1 MINRPIL
8 IITIGYLIGIIIGLY
23 CKISIAF
30 FVVPNLL
37 YLILKN
43 KLRKH
48 KKQINNNTTKIVIT
62 KNESIFS
69 NKVCHYYN
77 IFKLNNVLN
86 IILISAL
93 ISNSIVLALNYS
105 YENKYKNVEEST
117 FVATI
122 FSEPKV
128 KDYYVQYKIRI
139 ENINNE
145 SKYKNTY
152 LYLNIKD
159 NTLKYGYK
167 VKFSGKF
174 VEPDIQRN
182 YKGFNYKQYLKS
194 IGIYG
199 TVKADNAEIIG
210 KGKVSSIKLLANKVS
225 NYIKLIME
233 KNIENEDNK
242 NLLLAILLGKDEK
255 LKTEIKEN
263 FQDSNLSHILAVSGM
278 HVSYVILGITLLLN
292 KCKISKK
299 LIKIATII
307 LLIFFIFL
315 TGEAPSVKRACIM
328 AIYQIRCKFNI

>member
-1 MINRPIL
+1 MVNRPIL

-30 FVVPNLL
+30 FVVPIFL
-37 YLILKN
+37 YLILRI
-43 KLRKH
+43 KLRKSV
-48 KKQINNNTTKIVIT
+48 KKLNNMNEEILTTN
-62 KNESIFS
+62 KNAIFS
-69 NKVCHYYN
+69 KINHYYN
-77 IFKLNNVLN
+77 IFKVNKLLN
-86 IILISAL
+86 IILLSAL
-93 ISNSIVLALNYS
+93 ISNSIVLVLNHS
-105 YENKYKNVEEST
+105 YENKYSNVEEAT

-122 FSEPKV
+122 LSEPKE
-128 KDYYVQYKIRI
+128 KDYYVQYKIRV
-139 ENINNE
+139 ENVNNE

-152 LYLNIKD
+152 LYLNTKD

-167 VKFSGKF
+167 IKFSGKF
-174 VEPDIQRN
+174 IEPNVQRN

-199 TVKADNAEIIG
+199 TVKANSIEIIG
-210 KGKVSSIKLLANKVS
+210 KGKVSSIKILANKVS
-225 NYIKLIME
+225 NYIKQVVE
-233 KNIENEDNK
+233 NNIENKDNK
-242 NLLLAILLGKDEK
+242 NLLLGILLGNDEE
-255 LKTEIKEN
+255 LKREIKEN

-278 HVSYVILGITLLLN
+278 HVSYVILGITILLN

-299 LIKIATII
+299 VMKITTIV

>member
-1 MINRPIL
+1 MVNRPIL

-30 FVVPNLL
+30 FVVPIFL
-37 YLILKN
+37 YLTLKS
-43 KLRKH
+43 KLRKSI
-48 KKQINNNTTKIVIT
+48 KKFNNNMSEEILTTNKNAIFNKI
-62 KNESIFS
+62 N
-69 NKVCHYYN
+69 HYYN
-77 IFKLNNVLN
+77 IFKVNKLLN
-86 IILISAL
+86 IILLSAL
-93 ISNSIVLALNYS
+93 ISNSIVLVLNHS
-105 YENKYKNVEEST
+105 YENKYSNVEEAT

-122 FSEPKV
+122 LSEPKI
-128 KDYYVQYKIRI
+128 KDYCVQYKIRV
-139 ENINNE
+139 ENVNSE

-152 LYLNIKD
+152 LYLNTKD

-167 VKFSGKF
+167 IKFSGKF
-174 VEPDIQRN
+174 IEPNVQRN

-199 TVKADNAEIIG
+199 TVKANSIEIIG
-210 KGKVSSIKLLANKVS
+210 KGKVSSIKILANKVS
-225 NYIKLIME
+225 NYIKQVVE
-233 KNIENEDNK
+233 NNIENKDNK
-242 NLLLAILLGKDEK
+242 NLLLGILLGNDEE
-255 LKTEIKEN
+255 LKREIKEN

-278 HVSYVILGITLLLN
+278 HVSYVILGITMLLN

-299 LIKIATII
+299 VMKITTIV